1 MTDVTACELPEGSLL
16 ARYGGPGD
24 YRDCFSREVPGDVSL
39 EQYIER
45 FYSSMAFAPERLILG
60 LIGRAKGWDASEDA
74 IRALARGEADRFGAW
89 EVIERR
95 SGLVAEHGERPAS
108 RKGGS
113 EVEDAAVQR
122 TPARPPAGPEGRGDR
137 SADALRNTKTRR
149 EEILLLSKDTNT
161 ASWLSVSSSS
171 EAVGQ
176 TRTSSSSGC
185 EAQPQAEPV
194 GRQTRLL
201 FGSWV
206 GGIDQ
211 SGWRAMLSAHV
222 WYSRV
227 LLGGC

>member
-1 MTDVTACELPEGSLL
+1 MTTVTACEVPEGSLL
-16 ARYGGPGD
+16 AQYGGPGD
-24 YRDCFSREVPGDVSL
+24 YRDCFVRVVPGEVSL
-39 EQYIER
+39 EAYIKR
-45 FYSSMAFAPERLILG
+45 FYSSMAFAPERMILS
-60 LIGRAKGWDASEDA
+60 LIGRSKGWNASADA

-108 RKGGS
+108 RKG
-113 EVEDAAVQR
+113 D
-122 TPARPPAGPEGRGDR
+122 RPSAGPEGRGDR
-137 SADALRNTKTRR
+137 SADALRNKKTRR

-161 ASWLSVSSSS
+161 ASWLCVSPSDAAVDKTQRSSSS
-171 EAVGQ
+171 EA
-176 TRTSSSSGC
+176 
-185 EAQPQAEPV
+185 V

-206 GGIDQ
+206 GGIEQ
-211 SGWRAMLSAHV
+211 SGWRAMLQAHV